1 MPKKTAAEEFVTV
14 REAAALKGVPVQTLY
29 KAIERGKL
37 APQTVF
43 GKIVLRRA
51 QVEAYAPR
59 PRRPARPAVA
69 ATAQEAQA

>member
-29 KAIERGKL
+29 KAIERGTL
-37 APQTVF
+37 SPETVF
-43 GKIVLRRA
+43 GRIVLRRA

-59 PRRPARPAVA
+59 PRRAAHPAT
-69 ATAQEAQA
+69 TAPEAQA